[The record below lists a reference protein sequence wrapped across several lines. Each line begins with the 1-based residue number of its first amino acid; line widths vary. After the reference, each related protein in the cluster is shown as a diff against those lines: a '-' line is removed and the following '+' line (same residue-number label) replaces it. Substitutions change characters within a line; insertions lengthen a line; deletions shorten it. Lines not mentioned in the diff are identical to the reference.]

1 MNINSLQ
8 NIILSA
14 PYFAYLSSSA
24 LLFENIAEIP
34 PQISSILLQ
43 NIAFYK
49 PFPEIKVKDRN
60 PCLYFNSTGQQY
72 FLNDYSVLFM
82 LVSEGQVYEN
92 EYSNQNYV
100 MVRFDDEKPIRTG
113 LMSLQMVLVLMFS

>member
-14 PYFAYLSSSA
+14 PYFSYLSQSA

-43 NIAFYK
+43 NIAFDK

-72 FLNDYSVLFM
+72 FLNNYSVLFM
-82 LVSEGQVYEN
+82 PK
-92 EYSNQNYV
+92 SNIYV
-100 MVRFDDEKPIRTG
+100 MLVIIR
-113 LMSLQMVLVLMFS
+113 LIVCYFFQLRNIPFYY